1 MRGLRKGEYKEYNNA
16 YIPYIPISPK
26 PETKAKAKAEGR
38 TKTRAR
44 ARTFPHPGASAG
56 KRAFLGR
63 SGVTG
68 LCLKVLWLRVIRVLW
83 LRVKGSVA
91 GGAYCVCWKGIGVL
105 WLRVKGAAA

>member
-38 TKTRAR
+38 TKTKAR

-83 LRVKGSVA
+83 LRVKGS
-91 GGAYCVCWKGIGVL
+91 L
-105 WLRVKGAAA
+105 WLGVHIVCVGKV